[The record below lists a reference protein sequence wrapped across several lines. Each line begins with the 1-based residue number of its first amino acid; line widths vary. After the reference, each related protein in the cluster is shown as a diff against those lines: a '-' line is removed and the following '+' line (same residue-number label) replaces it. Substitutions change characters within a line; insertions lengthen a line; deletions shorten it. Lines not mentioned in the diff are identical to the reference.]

1 MALRSYSLSRSG
13 RSMPLVAIRP
23 TTLLFLLIASLHPFG
38 PPAGAAVQGGPFGAV
53 IRAID
58 YDADGPLVRDHYD
71 PMIGIQPGDVLTRT
85 GIRSAIQKLYDTRR
99 FSSIAVDAIPAPDGV
114 RVVFRLHFSYYFN
127 DFSVQGDV
135 DLGGRTLTDLVE
147 LPVGE
152 RYTDDRLEGSRK
164 AVVQFLRERGFYGA
178 EVLARTQLDQAELQ
192 VNTVFEIET
201 GRQATLDSLNIHG
214 VPDNEILAMRQRLG
228 LKQGKKYSRRSLEER
243 LENLRSYL
251 IQRGYLEARPEIK
264 ESYSE
269 TDNTVTLDLN
279 FLNFGRVRVVLEGFK
294 VPEEQKPRLLPVL
307 SGEGI
312 DPALLEEG
320 RRNLKEYLEERGYS
334 EAEVSYGEET
344 QETGTLV
351 LRYQVV
357 PGRRVSVAYVLFR
370 GNNEVSAGDL
380 QAAIQIRPQG
390 FLQKSVYSIS
400 KLDSDVDALKSL
412 YRSRGYLD
420 VEVIPLVEPID
431 DAEKLGIVFEITE
444 GELARTG
451 TVSIVGNREMAT
463 ELLMAR
469 LRLREGSRFSPTLAE
484 QDRQTLLAV
493 YNDAGYLR
501 ARVLYSIGDPD
512 SEGALPVEFRI
523 EEGTRLFV
531 DRIFILGN
539 NHTRDSVIAARIG
552 LDEGEPLSLDKM
564 LQTQQ
569 ALSDLGVFD
578 NVLVGQQFQE
588 SDTPHQN
595 LIVRVKES
603 RRYTVR
609 YGLGYETREKV
620 RGILELSDINVLG
633 LAKRA
638 DLRFRAST
646 VEQAAILTLQQS
658 QVQFLPVNSYL
669 SLSASAED
677 EVSFD
682 QTRFNTSYQFSKP
695 LSTHSWALLRANYR
709 NVRVYNLQVSE
720 ALAREDA
727 PRNLTTLSAIY
738 VNDTRDNFLDA
749 EQGFFTSTNL
759 SVTTRWLGSNNYLSL
774 YTQDSYHRRIPG
786 NLVLAASLRV
796 GLARPYGRDDSIPI
810 SERYFAG
817 GASSLRGFGTD
828 RAGPV
833 DPETGEP
840 TGGNSLLIGNLELR
854 LPLVRM
860 VRLAGFYDGG
870 NVFGRIKDIRFA
882 DFSHTIGIGLR
893 VKTPLGPLR
902 LDYGYNLNLPER
914 LKGYGYKP
922 GHFFITIGPPF

>member
-1 MALRSYSLSRSG
+1 
-13 RSMPLVAIRP
+13 MPSVAIHP
-23 TTLLFLLIASLHPFG
+23 VTLFFLLIASFHPLTS
-38 PPAGAAVQGGPFGAV
+38 PAGAALQTESFGTL
-53 IRAID
+53 IRAVD
-58 YDADGPLVRDHYD
+58 YDADGPIVRDRLD
-71 PMIGIQPGDVLTRT
+71 AMIGLKPGDVLTRT
-85 GIRSAIQKLYDTRR
+85 GVRGAIQRLYDTHR
-99 FSSIAVDAIPAPDGV
+99 FSSIAVDAVPTADGV
-114 RVVFRLHFSYYFN
+114 QVVFRLRFSYYFN
-127 DFSVQGDV
+127 EFSVRGDL
-135 DLGGRTLTDLVE
+135 DTGGRTLTDLVG

-152 RYTDDRLEGSRK
+152 RYTRDRLETSRK
-164 AVVQFLRERGFYGA
+164 AVVEFLREQGFYQA
-178 EVLARTQLDQAELQ
+178 EVGVQTQPDDAKFQ
-192 VNTVFEIET
+192 VNTTFEVKT
-201 GRQATLDSLNIHG
+201 GQQARLGSLNIHG
-214 VPDNEILAMRQRLG
+214 VPDNEAYAMRERLG
-228 LKQGKKYSRRSLEER
+228 LKQGKGFSRRRLQER

-251 IQRGYLEARPEIK
+251 IQRGYLGARPEIK
-264 ESYSE
+264 ESYHE
-269 TDNTVTLDLN
+269 ADNTVTLNLG
-279 FLNFGRVRVVLEGFK
+279 FSSFGRVRVVLEGFK
-294 VPEEQKPRLLPVL
+294 VPEEQRPRLLPVL

-312 DPALLEEG
+312 DPDLLEEG

-334 EAEVSYGEET
+334 EAEVSYSEEKQDT
-344 QETGTLV
+344 DTLV
-351 LRYQVV
+351 LRYRIA

-370 GNNEVSAGDL
+370 GNEAVSASDL
-380 QAAIQIRPQG
+380 QAAIQIRPQA
-390 FLQKSVYSIS
+390 FMKKSVYSIS
-400 KLDSDVDALKSL
+400 KLDSDVDALHNL

-431 DAEKLGIVFEITE
+431 NAENLGIVFEISE
-444 GELARTG
+444 GKLARTRS
-451 TVSIVGNREMAT
+451 VSVVGNRELAADT
-463 ELLMAR
+463 LLAK
-469 LRLREGSRFSPTLAE
+469 LRLHAGSRFSPALAE
-484 QDRQTLLAV
+484 QDRQALLAAC
-493 YNDAGYLR
+493 NDAGYLR
-501 ARVLYSIGDPD
+501 ARVVSSVGDPD
-512 SEGALPVEFRI
+512 FEGSRPVEFRI
-523 EEGTRLFV
+523 EEGSRTFV
-531 DRIFILGN
+531 DQILVLGN
-539 NHTRDSVIAARIG
+539 SHTRDSVIGARVG
-552 LDEGEPLSLDKM
+552 LNEGEPLGLGKM

-578 NVLVGQQFQE
+578 NVLVGPQFQE
-588 SDTPHQN
+588 SDAAYQN
-595 LIVRVKES
+595 LVVRVRES

-633 LAKRA
+633 IAKRA

-682 QTRFNTSYQFSKP
+682 QTRLNSSYQFSRP

-720 ALAREDA
+720 ALAREDT

-749 EQGFFTSTNL
+749 ERGFFTSTDF

-774 YTQDSYHRRIPG
+774 YTQNSYYRRIPG
-786 NLVLAASLRV
+786 NLVLAASLRL

-810 SERYFAG
+810 TERFFAG
-817 GASSLRGFGTD
+817 GASSLRGFETD

-840 TGGNSLLIGNLELR
+840 TGGNSLFISNLELR

-860 VRLAGFYDGG
+860 VRLAAFYDGG
-870 NVFGRIKDIRFA
+870 NVFGKITDIRLA
-882 DFSHTIGIGLR
+882 DFSHTVGLGLR

-902 LDYGYNLNLPER
+902 LDYGYNLNLSER

>member
-1 MALRSYSLSRSG
+1 
-13 RSMPLVAIRP
+13 MPLVAIHP
-23 TTLLFLLIASLHPFG
+23 LSLFFLLIASLHPRTSA
-38 PPAGAAVQGGPFGAV
+38 AGAAVQAGPFGGV
-53 IRAID
+53 IRAVD

-71 PMIGIQPGDVLTRT
+71 PMIGLKPGDVLTRT
-85 GIRSAIQKLYDTRR
+85 GVRSAIQRLYDTHR
-99 FSSIAVDAIPAPDGV
+99 FSSIAVDAVPMAEGV
-114 RVVFRLHFSYYFN
+114 QVILRLRFSYYFN
-127 DFSVQGDV
+127 DFSVRGDL
-135 DLGGRTLTDLVE
+135 DMAGRTLTDLVG

-152 RYTDDRLEGSRK
+152 RFTRDRLEESRK
-164 AVVQFLRERGFYGA
+164 AVIEFLREQGFYQAKVG
-178 EVLARTQLDQAELQ
+178 LQTQLDHAEFQ
-192 VNTVFEIET
+192 VSTTFEIRT
-201 GRQATLDSLNIHG
+201 GQRARLGSLNIHG
-214 VPDNEILAMRQRLG
+214 LPANEVYAIRQRLS
-228 LKQGKKYSRRSLEER
+228 LKQGKEFSRRRLQER
-243 LENLRSYL
+243 LESLRSYL
-251 IQRGYLEARPEIK
+251 IQRGYLGARPEIK

-269 TDNTVTLDLN
+269 ADNTVTIDVT
-279 FLNFGRVRVVLEGFK
+279 FPSFGRVRVVLEGYK
-294 VPEEQKPRLLPVL
+294 VPEEQRPRLLPVL
-307 SGEGI
+307 SGEGF
-312 DPALLEEG
+312 DPDLLEEG
-320 RRNLKEYLEERGYS
+320 RRNLKDYLEERGYS
-334 EAEVSYGEET
+334 EAEVSYSEEK
-344 QETGTLV
+344 QDTGALV
-351 LRYQVV
+351 LRYRIV

-370 GNNEVSAGDL
+370 GNEAVSATDL
-380 QAAIQIRPQG
+380 QAAIQIRPQA
-390 FLQKSVYSIS
+390 FMQRSVYSIS
-400 KLDSDVDALKSL
+400 KLDSDVDALRSL

-431 DAEKLGIVFEITE
+431 NAEKLGIVFEISE
-444 GELARTG
+444 GKLAG
-451 TVSIVGNREMAT
+451 TKSVSVVGNREIAADT
-463 ELLMAR
+463 LLAK
-469 LRLREGSRFSPTLAE
+469 LRLHAGSRFSPALAE

-501 ARVLYSIGDPD
+501 ARVVSSIGDPD
-512 SEGALPVEFRI
+512 SEGARPVDFRI
-523 EEGTRLFV
+523 EEGPRTFV
-531 DRIFILGN
+531 DQILILGN
-539 NHTRDSVIAARIG
+539 DHTRDSVIANRITVSQ
-552 LDEGEPLSLDKM
+552 GESLSLGKM

-569 ALSDLGVFD
+569 ALSDLGIFD
-578 NVLVGQQFQE
+578 NVLVGPQSQE
-588 SDTPHQN
+588 SDAEYQN
-595 LIVRVKES
+595 LVVRVRES
-603 RRYTVR
+603 RRYTAR
-609 YGLGYETREKV
+609 YGLGYETREKL

-638 DLRFRAST
+638 DLRFRASAI
-646 VEQAAILTLQQS
+646 EQAAILTLQQS

-682 QTRFNTSYQFSKP
+682 QTRFNSSYQFSRP

-720 ALAREDA
+720 GLAREDT

-749 EQGFFTSTNL
+749 ERGFFTSTDF

-774 YTQDSYHRRIPG
+774 YTQNSYHRRIPG
-786 NLVLAASLRV
+786 NLVLAASLRL

-810 SERYFAG
+810 TERYFAG
-817 GASSLRGFGTD
+817 GASSLRGFETD

-840 TGGNSLLIGNLELR
+840 TGGNSLFIGNLELR

-870 NVFGRIKDIRFA
+870 NVFGKISDIRFA